1 MSTKNTKSTKKM
13 ALCGRGFQ
21 TPSLMFYQIYKY
33 SKRYGTGY
41 KPVPAVGLTM
51 SFSDSVGWANSFIVC
66 PPFTAQKVGKKS
78 VAHPT
83 VLVPVVIV
91 L

>member
-1 MSTKNTKSTKKM
+1 
-13 ALCGRGFQ
+13 
-21 TPSLMFYQIYKY
+21 
-33 SKRYGTGY
+33 
-41 KPVPAVGLTM
+41 M

-83 VLVPVVIV
+83 MPTVHALCGTGFETPSLMFYQTYKYSKRYGTGYKPVLAVGVVDSAKD
-91 L
+91 